1 MVLPMKPATK
11 TKIQEI
17 LKKTKAPIIY
27 TKSDDIIDDAVE
39 YFYNELK
46 KSKLL

>member
-17 LKKTKAPIIY
+17 LKKTKSPIIY

>member
-1 MVLPMKPATK
+1 MKPETR

-39 YFYNELK
+39 YFYKELK

>member
-1 MVLPMKPATK
+1 MVLPMNPETR

-17 LKKTKAPIIY
+17 LKKTKSPIIY
-27 TKSDDIIDDAVE
+27 TKSDDIIDDAVK

>member
-1 MVLPMKPATK
+1 MVLPMKPETRS
-11 TKIQEI
+11 KIQEI
-17 LKKTKAPIIY
+17 LKKIKSPIIY

-39 YFYNELK
+39 YFYNKLK